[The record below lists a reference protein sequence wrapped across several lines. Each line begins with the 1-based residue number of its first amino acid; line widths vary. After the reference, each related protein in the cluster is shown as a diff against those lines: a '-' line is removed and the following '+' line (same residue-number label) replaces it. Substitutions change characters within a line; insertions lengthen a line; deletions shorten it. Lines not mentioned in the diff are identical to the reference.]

1 MKQQAGCGNVPMD
14 QDQYIVEGP
23 ELSPRGL
30 ATRAALQSDNG
41 GEYRKS
47 LHGFAPGHVLVVDSP
62 TQLQVT
68 PMQID
73 TWNRAEMNI
82 SGPLPP
88 KFVPGPQPRASLA
101 PKEGALHSGLLEC
114 PMTTRLTTR
123 L

>member
-1 MKQQAGCGNVPMD
+1 M
-14 QDQYIVEGP
+14 I
-23 ELSPRGL
+23 
-30 ATRAALQSDNG
+30 QSGNG
-41 GEYRKS
+41 GEYRKTY
-47 LHGFAPGHVLVVDSP
+47 HGFAPGHVLVVDSP

-114 PMTTRLTTR
+114 PMTTRLTKVVDSAKYMAQSSGTCKEPIVTFYECFEAA
-123 L
+123 